1 MTAPTLT
8 AFAATEGN
16 MMNRLFHGAVFA
28 AVATLL
34 SACASTTLQ
43 SAWFDTSYK
52 GGAFRKILV
61 VGVGAN
67 IADRR
72 VFEDIFSQKLTAAG
86 TPAIPG
92 YQFLADDARANEPGW
107 NAGIAQSGA
116 DGLLLVR
123 VLGID
128 TKTRVSTT
136 MVPGPAFYGAY
147 GGWWGPS
154 MVAVPE
160 VSQYD
165 LANVET
171 NLFDVKTKRVV
182 WAGTTQTYNPT
193 TVTKETPG
201 FADLIIG
208 QLAARGLIA
217 AAPK

>member
-1 MTAPTLT
+1 
-8 AFAATEGN
+8 
-16 MMNRLFHGAVFA
+16 MMNRLFRGVVLV
-28 AVATLL
+28 AVAALL
-34 SACASTTLQ
+34 TACASTTLQ

-52 GGAFRKILV
+52 GGQFRKILV

-86 TPAIPG
+86 TPGVPG

-136 MVPGPAFYGAY
+136 MVPGPAFYGVY